1 MKQIII
7 ATAIALAIPA
17 AAIAEETTQSVPQA
31 ANVAV
36 QAMSFDLAKA
46 LRITPS
52 QQKVFNDYEKA
63 EVEAWGWENRQFGL
77 KNSYIAATTNA
88 LDGLYKSGLSQ
99 QQLDLLL
106 RGNVEEGDDSQQNID
121 WMAREVGLNDEQKAL
136 YAQYAKAG
144 AYKIQM
150 DAKVSGNL
158 FVARKALNSKLTA
171 QQLRIASDYGL
182 IDARPAPRDEWSK
195 FMGYVK

>member
-17 AAIAEETTQSVPQA
+17 VAIAEESPQFVPHPTPTA
-31 ANVAV
+31 AKA
-36 QAMSFDLAKA
+36 SPFELAKV
-46 LRITPS
+46 LHITPS
-52 QQKVFNDYEKA
+52 QQKVFDDYEKA
-63 EVEAWGWENRQFGL
+63 EYAAWNWENRQFGL
-77 KNSYIAATTNA
+77 KNSYIATVTNA

-106 RGNVEEGDDSQQNID
+106 RGNVEEGDDSQQHID
-121 WMAREVGLNDEQKAL
+121 WMAKEVGLNDEQKAL
-136 YAQYAKAG
+136 YAQYTKAG

-195 FMGYVK
+195 FRGYVK